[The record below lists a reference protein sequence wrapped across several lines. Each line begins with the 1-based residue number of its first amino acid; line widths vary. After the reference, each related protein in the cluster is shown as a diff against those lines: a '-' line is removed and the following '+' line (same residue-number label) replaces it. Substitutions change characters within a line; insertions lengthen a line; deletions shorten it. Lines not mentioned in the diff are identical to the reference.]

1 VATLHPAAAGLISAL
16 MSLGPLPVA
25 LLVIAAL
32 WWAGSRLVRL
42 VETETRRRPLFVAWL
57 LWHWARRRR

>member
-1 VATLHPAAAGLISAL
+1 MRTVETLISAL
-16 MSLGPLPVA
+16 MSLGPLPAAV
-25 LLVIAAL
+25 LVIAAL
-32 WWAGSRLVRL
+32 WWACSRILRL